1 MKGKS
6 DQPKHVLRT
15 QLAEQILAAS
25 SQETRKSKYVFRP
38 APFKEDPQPLF
49 KMNLSELKLQKLI
62 MLPVFQKLPTNDLAN
77 CALVCK
83 SWKQILQDPSVW
95 NKVQFES
102 WKITSHILS
111 LIVQRQPV
119 KLSLNFCTISK
130 QQLTWL
136 LPRIPQTREISF
148 QGIDFPSCLLALAS
162 VNTPTLNELDLS
174 FVTAFNDAA
183 LFKILSSP
191 RDSRPGT
198 FGTFVKSRALLNYLF
213 FSFQDSWIRNLV

>member
-38 APFKEDPQPLF
+38 APFKEDPEPLF

-198 FGTFVKSRALLNYLF
+198 LELSSNHKHY
-213 FSFQDSWIRNLV
+213 